1 MVALQSS
8 GKLVYCFFS
17 ITDCAVE
24 LQGSH
29 YYPEEY
35 LDMQRLFGLL
45 GPHIKKEEDIRY
57 KDIKKEEE
65 YVNTRTLTFK
75 TSRHEQVFMIKN
87 ILPAEVRGA

>member
-1 MVALQSS
+1 MSCSYRNSYDYLLFSVYFFLVALQSS

-35 LDMQRLFGLL
+35 LDMQRLFSLL
-45 GPHIKKEEDIRY
+45 GPQKKKKRYIRY
-57 KDIKKEEE
+57 VKI
-65 YVNTRTLTFK
+65 
-75 TSRHEQVFMIKN
+75 
-87 ILPAEVRGA
+87 

>member
-1 MVALQSS
+1 
-8 GKLVYCFFS
+8 
-17 ITDCAVE
+17 
-24 LQGSH
+24 
-29 YYPEEY
+29 
-35 LDMQRLFGLL
+35 MQRLFGLL

>member
-1 MVALQSS
+1 MQSS

-45 GPHIKKEEDIRY
+45 GPQKKKKKIH
-57 KDIKKEEE
+57 KICQDIKKEE
-65 YVNTRTLTFK
+65 YVNTGTLMSK
-75 TSRHEQVFMIKN
+75 TSCHEQVFMIKN
-87 ILPAEVRGA
+87 VLAAEVRGA